1 MNIVVPPPT
10 FASLGL
16 SKTSLEALHL
26 AKYEAP
32 TLVQAQ
38 AIPPALQGRDVIGCA
53 ATGTGKTAA
62 FVLPIVERLAG
73 RTGTRALVV
82 APTRELAL
90 QIVEHATFFGRPH
103 GLRAAE
109 IIGGVGFEPQIRALR
124 TNFEIIVATPG
135 RLVDHMERGT
145 ARLGGIEI
153 LVLDEADRML
163 DMGFKPQLDR
173 ILAQIPRE
181 RQTMLFSATMAG
193 EVAGFARACLKNPV
207 RIEIIRSGTVA
218 ERAEQK
224 AYFVPQ
230 NEKAPMLLALLSEDK
245 ESTLVFTRTRR
256 RADRVARTVARA
268 GHRVACIHS
277 DRSQGQRVQALEGFR
292 AGRVRVLVATDIA
305 ARGLDVEAIGHV
317 VNFDIPYV
325 PEDYVHRVG
334 RTARMAASGRA
345 SSLVSPE
352 EHDLLRG
359 IEKLTRHPI
368 ARGTVPANLHLQ
380 VQEVMQAQERH
391 FPRAP
396 HGRPA
401 HPAHPTRA
409 AHPANP
415 AHPTHPA
422 NHVQPAHPAHP
433 ARAAQG
439 HPAPRPAHGHPT
451 QTTPGHA
458 ARPAHGHPAP
468 RPAEGHPAQRPAQ
481 GHAAPRPTQGHPG
494 PRPTQ
499 GHPPRRPHGGP
510 PRPR

>member
-1 MNIVVPPPT
+1 MNTGLTPPT

-16 SKTSLEALHL
+16 SPASLEALFR
-26 AKYEAP
+26 ASYQVP
-32 TLVQAQ
+32 TAVQAQ
-38 AIPPALQGRDVIGCA
+38 AIPPALAGRDVIGCA

-62 FVLPIVERLAG
+62 FVLPIVERLSK
-73 RTGTRALVV
+73 RSGTRALVV

-109 IIGGVGFEPQIRALR
+109 VIGGVGFEPQNRALR
-124 TNFEIIVATPG
+124 MGFEIIVATPG
-135 RLVDHMERGT
+135 RLVDHLERGT

-173 ILAQIPRE
+173 ILAQIPRV

-193 EVAGFARACLKNPV
+193 EVAAFAKACLKDPV
-207 RIEIIRSGTVA
+207 RVEIIRSGTVA

-224 AYFVPQ
+224 VYLVPQ
-230 NEKAPMLLALLSEDK
+230 NEKTPMLLALLSEDE

-292 AGRVRVLVATDIA
+292 DGKFRVLVATDIA

-325 PEDYVHRVG
+325 AEDYVHRVG

-352 EHDLLRG
+352 ETGLLRG
-359 IEKLTRHPI
+359 IERLTRHPI
-368 ARGTVPANLHLQ
+368 ALGEVPPNLHLQ
-380 VQEVMQAQERH
+380 VQEMMPTEAR
-391 FPRAP
+391 RAP
-396 HGRPA
+396 RRPQV
-401 HPAHPTRA
+401 HPSVHA
-409 AHPANP
+409 AKPALP
-415 AHPTHPA
+415 AHPTHAAKPA
-422 NHVQPAHPAHP
+422 HPAQPPHQAHAAKPAHPAQPAHPAHIAHAAKP
-433 ARAAQG
+433 A
-439 HPAPRPAHGHPT
+439 HPAQP
-451 QTTPGHA
+451 
-458 ARPAHGHPAP
+458 ARPAHRAHVAHATHPSHDRP
-468 RPAEGHPAQRPAQ
+468 RHGA
-481 GHAAPRPTQGHPG
+481 
-494 PRPTQ
+494 
-499 GHPPRRPHGGP
+499 RRP
-510 PRPR
+510 R